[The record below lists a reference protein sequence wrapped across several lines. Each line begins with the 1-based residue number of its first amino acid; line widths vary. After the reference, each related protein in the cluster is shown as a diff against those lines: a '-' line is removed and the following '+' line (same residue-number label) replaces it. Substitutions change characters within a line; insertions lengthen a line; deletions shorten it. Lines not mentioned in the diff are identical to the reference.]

1 MGKGSKMAWV
11 VIGLCVLLA
20 DGYAFYKTT
29 LKPKETKPSSSA
41 VAPVAAIEYQQC
53 TVTDMISELKSNALN
68 ASDEYKDQYV
78 EISGEVGI
86 IDSDGKYIT
95 VLGDSSVLFGIQCF
109 VEDDSQTEA
118 IKTLSVGD
126 KVSVKGKVT
135 DVEQFSGYMMD
146 MTEKP
151 EKVE

>member
-1 MGKGSKMAWV
+1 MSKNRNLGWI
-11 VIGLCVLLA
+11 VIGLIMLIAGC
-20 DGYAFYKTT
+20 YEIYTSF
-29 LKPKETKPSSSA
+29 KPKETKPSSSV
-41 VAPVAAIEYQQC
+41 VASVAAIEYRQC
-53 TVTDMISELKSNALN
+53 TVTDMISKLKSNALN

-126 KVSVKGKVT
+126 EVSVKGKIT

-146 MTEKP
+146 MTENP